1 MTERAQRLRAR
12 LSERDYSARAAD
24 LAEGYDWS
32 LYRDNPVVRQGHL
45 MKYYLERL
53 ATPVYPEE
61 LIVGGIPYTEV
72 DSNRQIM
79 PDFLFPRERAEREAL
94 AAARFQEE
102 TGKSK
107 APDYDEWR
115 ELFYGSV
122 NHGHIIIGYE
132 RALKKGLGQMAE
144 ELRLRQ
150 KDFALTSGQKDFL
163 TSALYC
169 LEGAQSYIRRYGEEA
184 ERQAKDAPDA
194 RRRELKEISRTCRHI
209 AFLAPVSF
217 RQALQMVWFL
227 QILVELESG
236 LSAFSYGRLD
246 QYLYPYLKADL
257 ESGLLTREEAQE
269 LVDCF
274 WIKNGEYPERIS
286 DPARSITIGGMTGE
300 GKDGVNPLSFMLLRS
315 LESCRLLQPK
325 LNARIF
331 PGTDPEFFLECCRVN
346 RQNLG
351 PMLYNDTAVL
361 EALEK
366 YGYAKEDA
374 VDYGLIGC
382 YEYGLAGM
390 ERPSPMG
397 AILNVGK
404 CLELALNNGVSLTTG
419 KVLGPALGDLTRY
432 HTCEEVEEALTGQVK
447 AAAALLTKKIWLEE
461 YRTALLRPQP
471 MLSLFVEDCVEKAAD
486 LSLYGARYSSV
497 GVRMPGLAAV
507 SDSLT
512 ALRTLCFEEM
522 DCPGD
527 SGKRGSGEQKG
538 EIFGKFS
545 KERILQGLR
554 TNFEKDAVLR
564 AALINRAPK
573 YGNDDDRADRTMVW
587 LCRRMCEII
596 SDCPHPS
603 GSRLRP
609 GIFSFLNFLDCGQAC
624 GALPDGRR
632 AGEPFVNGISPSH
645 GMDKNGP
652 TAFLRSAGK
661 LDYSLSNN
669 ASTLDFKVPPQ
680 VFQGEEGDRLL
691 KGLISD
697 YFKEG
702 GMQIQLYFLSKD
714 DLLRARSHPEEY
726 AGLTVRVTGYSAYF
740 VRLTPE
746 LQEEIIQRTAAF

>member
-1 MTERAQRLRAR
+1 
-12 LSERDYSARAAD
+12 
-24 LAEGYDWS
+24 
-32 LYRDNPVVRQGHL
+32 
-45 MKYYLERL
+45 
-53 ATPVYPEE
+53 
-61 LIVGGIPYTEV
+61 
-72 DSNRQIM
+72 
-79 PDFLFPRERAEREAL
+79 
-94 AAARFQEE
+94 
-102 TGKSK
+102 
-107 APDYDEWR
+107 
-115 ELFYGSV
+115 
-122 NHGHIIIGYE
+122 
-132 RALKKGLGQMAE
+132 
-144 ELRLRQ
+144 
-150 KDFALTSGQKDFL
+150 
-163 TSALYC
+163 
-169 LEGAQSYIRRYGEEA
+169 
-184 ERQAKDAPDA
+184 
-194 RRRELKEISRTCRHI
+194 
-209 AFLAPVSF
+209 
-217 RQALQMVWFL
+217 
-227 QILVELESG
+227 
-236 LSAFSYGRLD
+236 
-246 QYLYPYLKADL
+246 
-257 ESGLLTREEAQE
+257 
-269 LVDCF
+269 
-274 WIKNGEYPERIS
+274 
-286 DPARSITIGGMTGE
+286 
-300 GKDGVNPLSFMLLRS
+300 
-315 LESCRLLQPK
+315 
-325 LNARIF
+325 
-331 PGTDPEFFLECCRVN
+331 
-346 RQNLG
+346 
-351 PMLYNDTAVL
+351 
-361 EALEK
+361 
-366 YGYAKEDA
+366 
-374 VDYGLIGC
+374 
-382 YEYGLAGM
+382 
-390 ERPSPMG
+390 MG

-447 AAAALLTKKIWLEE
+447 AAAALLTEKIWLEE

-512 ALRTLCFEEM
+512 ALRTLCFEDR

-527 SGKRGSGEQKG
+527 SGKGVSGEQKG

-545 KERILQGLR
+545 RERILQGLR
-554 TNFEKDAVLR
+554 TNFEEDAVLR

-573 YGNDDDRADRTMVW
+573 YGNDDDRADQTMVW

-691 KGLISD
+691 RGLISD

-740 VRLTPE
+740 VRLTSE

>member
-1 MTERAQRLRAR
+1 MTERVRRLREE
-12 LSERDYSARAAD
+12 LSERDFSARASE
-24 LAEGYDWS
+24 LAEGYDWT
-32 LYRDNPVVRQGHL
+32 LYQTEPVIRQGHL

-53 ATPVYPEE
+53 TTPVYPQE
-61 LIVGGIPYTEV
+61 LIVGGIPYAEV

-79 PDFLFPRERAEREAL
+79 PDFLSPRERAEREEL
-94 AAARFQEE
+94 AAARFLKE
-102 TGKSK
+102 TGKSRV
-107 APDYDEWR
+107 PDYSEWK

-122 NHGHIIIGYE
+122 NYGHIIIGYE
-132 RALKKGLGQMAE
+132 RALKKGLGQMEE
-144 ELRLRQ
+144 ELRQRQ
-150 KDFALTSGQKDFL
+150 KDPALERGQKEFL
-163 TSALYC
+163 QSALYC
-169 LEGAQSYIRRYGEEA
+169 LEGSRSYIRRYGEEA
-184 ERQAKDAPDA
+184 ERQVVDASDV
-194 RRRELKEISRTCRHI
+194 RKRELLEISCTCRHI
-209 AFLAPVSF
+209 ADLPPVNF

-257 ESGLLTREEAQE
+257 ETGLLDREKAQE

-274 WIKNGEYPERIS
+274 WIKNGEYPERIN
-286 DPARSITIGGMTGE
+286 DPGRGLTIGGMTRDGR
-300 GKDGVNPLSFMLLRS
+300 DGVNPLSFMLLRS

-331 PGTDPEFFLECCRVN
+331 PGTDPDFFLECCRVN

-361 EALEK
+361 DALER
-366 YGYAKEDA
+366 YGYSRADGA
-374 VDYGLIGC
+374 DYGLIGC
-382 YEYGLAGM
+382 YEYGLAGI

-419 KVLGPALGDLTRY
+419 KSLGPALGDLTRY
-432 HTCEEVEEALTGQVK
+432 HTCEEVEEALIGQAK
-447 AAAALLTKKIWLEE
+447 AAAALLTEKIHLEE
-461 YRTALLRPQP
+461 LRTALLRPQP

-486 LSLYGARYSSV
+486 LSAYGARYSSV

-512 ALRTLCFEEM
+512 ALRTLCFENK
-522 DCPGD
+522 DCGED
-527 SGKRGSGEQKG
+527 FDRESAGKAGG
-538 EIFGKFS
+538 EIFGRFS
-545 KERILQGLR
+545 KERVLEGLR
-554 TNFEKDAVLR
+554 TNFEDDVILR
-564 AALINRAPK
+564 AALLNRAPK
-573 YGNDDDRADRTMVW
+573 YGNDDDRADQTMVW
-587 LCRRMCEII
+587 LCAQMCRII

-603 GSRLRP
+603 GSCLRP
-609 GIFSFLNFLDCGQAC
+609 GLFSFLNFMDCGQDC
-624 GALPDGRR
+624 GALPNGRR

-652 TAFLRSAGK
+652 TAFLKSAGK
-661 LDYSLSNN
+661 LDYSLSSN
-669 ASTLDFKVPPQ
+669 ASTLDFKVSPQ

-691 KGLISD
+691 KGLIAD

-702 GMQIQLYFLSKD
+702 GMQIQLYFLSRE

-740 VRLTPE
+740 VQLIPE